1 MTQSNRMKFRVH
13 EVLIRL
19 VSIVFTKSRSDE
31 YLFYEF
37 PCSFDQIRFTLFY
50 DRLAQFYEF
59 QLISLNSLI
68 RVQSEVLSVSS
79 RQQLQQFLR
88 SYPTSRLTCAN
99 SEKNFGQRGKVSSPK
114 FSPNWHRWACS
125 RAIAKLL
132 LISTP
137 F

>member
-59 QLISLNSLI
+59 QLISLDSLSS
-68 RVQSEVLSVSS
+68 VQSNVLSVSS
-79 RQQLQQFLR
+79 RQQLQQLLR
-88 SYPTSRLTCAN
+88 SYPTNRLTCAN
-99 SEKNFGQRGKVSSPK
+99 SEKFGQRGKVSSPK

-132 LISTP
+132 ISTP